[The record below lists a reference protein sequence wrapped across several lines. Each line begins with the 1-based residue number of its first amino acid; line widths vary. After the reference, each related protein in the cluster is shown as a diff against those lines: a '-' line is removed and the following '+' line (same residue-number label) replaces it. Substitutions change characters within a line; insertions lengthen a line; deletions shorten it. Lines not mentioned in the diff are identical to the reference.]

1 MKIVEVKIMK
11 KILAIIA
18 AMFLALSLVSVA
30 GAAEKQMYMKDQL
43 YSVSGPVLAVDAA
56 AKTLTVKSIE
66 PSESPS
72 LRWKGD
78 ITFATDSNTK
88 IVMGEKVETF
98 QDLKAGEKAVVEFHE
113 KDGKYIAD
121 TIRISAE
128 EHG

>member
-1 MKIVEVKIMK
+1 MER
-11 KILAIIA
+11 ILAIAIA
-18 AMFLALSLVSVA
+18 LFFVLSIASVA
-30 GAAEKQMYMKDQL
+30 GAAEKEMYTKDQI

-72 LRWKGD
+72 LRWKGNM
-78 ITFATDSNTK
+78 TFVTDDNTK
-88 IVMGEKVETF
+88 IGMGEKIETL
-98 QDLKAGEKAVVEFHE
+98 QDLKAGEKVVVEFHE

-121 TIRISAE
+121 TVRIAAE